1 MTEIGV
7 ETLKARLS
15 EYLERAREGER
26 ILISAHGQS
35 IAVLSPIEVGESAGQ
50 GSPGAAEASKVGHTL
65 DRFIGTWSAEQ
76 EAEVLEAVEVFERV
90 DESFWR

>member
-26 ILISAHGQS
+26 ILITEYGRS
-35 IAVLSPIEVGESAGQ
+35 IALLSPIEAGESA
-50 GSPGAAEASKVGHTL
+50 K
-65 DRFIGTWSAEQ
+65 DQ
-76 EAEVLEAVEVFERV
+76 EALRQRALQLSGRFRSEIRDLSVEHDRYLEDAFGA
-90 DESFWR
+90 